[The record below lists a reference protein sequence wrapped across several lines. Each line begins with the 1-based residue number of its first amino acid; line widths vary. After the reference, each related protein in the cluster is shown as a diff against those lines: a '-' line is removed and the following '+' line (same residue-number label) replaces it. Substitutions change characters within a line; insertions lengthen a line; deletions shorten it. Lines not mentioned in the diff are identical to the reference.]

1 MKIMERGQIT
11 IPKKFRDIYGL
22 KANME
27 IDIVPVDEG
36 LLIVKKGGGKRQFTE
51 AYGILNKKGSSD
63 DYIEKIRGR

>member
-11 IPKKFRDIYGL
+11 IPKKLRDIYGL
-22 KANME
+22 KTNME

-36 LLIVKKGGGKRQFTE
+36 LLIVKRGGGNSQFKE
-51 AYGILNKKGSSD
+51 VYGILNKKGNSD